1 LYDRHVMVVCSAEAP
16 PPLLFGGDRLHGAF
30 ERAASRLV
38 EMQSV
43 EYLGLEHRAD

>member
-1 LYDRHVMVVCSAEAP
+1 VYSGE
-16 PPLLFGGDRLHGAF
+16 RLRGAF
-30 ERAASRLV
+30 ERAASRLI